1 MRIFRFY
8 IAQKRLFVALQR
20 IGAFVTGTGRKKQA
34 FMRNERRCMRQRPE
48 GPPPVS
54 RTAYNGFF
62 HIGMPLADSMG
73 EGPLGKRGAEHRKD
87 DVMWRSG
94 SQPRKRLL

>member
-1 MRIFRFY
+1 MRIFRFH

-34 FMRNERRCMRQRPE
+34 FMRNERLCMRQRPE

-73 EGPLGKRGAEHRKD
+73 AEHRKD

>member
-34 FMRNERRCMRQRPE
+34 FMRNERLCMRQRPE

-73 EGPLGKRGAEHRKD
+73 EGPAR
-87 DVMWRSG
+87 
-94 SQPRKRLL
+94 

>member
-1 MRIFRFY
+1 MRIFRFH
-8 IAQKRLFVALQR
+8 IAQKRL
-20 IGAFVTGTGRKKQA
+20 FVTGTGRKKQA
-34 FMRNERRCMRQRPE
+34 FMRNERLCMRQRPE

-73 EGPLGKRGAEHRKD
+73 EGPAR
-87 DVMWRSG
+87 
-94 SQPRKRLL
+94 

>member
-1 MRIFRFY
+1 MVIKQEFTFPSSDGVHT
-8 IAQKRLFVALQR
+8 VA
-20 IGAFVTGTGRKKQA
+20 AA
-34 FMRNERRCMRQRPE
+34 WWRPE

-73 EGPLGKRGAEHRKD
+73 EGPAR
-87 DVMWRSG
+87 
-94 SQPRKRLL
+94 